1 MMKNGRKQGL
11 WQRHNIYNGP
21 RFDQPKD
28 ENRKPEAPIP
38 QLPVE
43 ASSPAKRKLN
53 SFSFGAETKT
63 KPSRS
68 KDRSKAGSTSNP
80 INLDEEEKVQVADTP
95 VTKIT
100 SRLQQLSQDES
111 AKKSKGPGTP
121 SGRLALPDLLNMAD
135 VDSPSRILA
144 KTPDDRVSWNHDPAA
159 YSSSGLSYGETRGTK
174 RRRAKSSSPMSSPA
188 RSTHFEV
195 DTPGLPIRK
204 LGLDTPQLGPGLDL
218 WSNYGMSGAPS
229 ASGIANPLMAQLA
242 AGTPSPRD
250 SARKLGLARSVSMGD
265 QVMKKR
271 RIGTERSS
279 YGLFEDIAKGSVTKH
294 PRVGALLDGI
304 KEKSLRSSGPA
315 PSSSSPASIRHKNDD
330 VDVDMESS
338 PLAPRTMGPPPKAV
352 SAPKALTKMLPPVIE
367 EVEPAAV
374 KLPSSPETD
383 YGDDEYDDAMFHEAS
398 LQVYG
403 TQDQKP
409 RHPSSSPSKRKTSI
423 IKPIPRVPQAR
434 PPPPQ
439 AAEPAR
445 PKYVA
450 PKNRQQGQPQ
460 PHIQKPIQAVQ
471 QMQQSIPKLTSKP
484 ISRQATL
491 PAQKPMAAPLPK
503 MNTPPKPVTKSS
515 FVFNEEEDEFAGVFS
530 DLDDAEIIPDADAI
544 QKKCNAKAAAAN
556 SSLNTAKL
564 SNATVSRAPLAA
576 KPIVRS
582 ENVPPPKPAYAAQSA
597 YKPAPK
603 PQVVAAKLTSKPQV
617 KAPVIAPAD
626 DDYDKFFDDDDED
639 FGIAAK
645 KIEQQAQ
652 QTRSTAASSYP
663 PVRKRYY

>member
-1 MMKNGRKQGL
+1 MMKNGRKHGQ
-11 WQRHNIYNGP
+11 WQRHIAYNGP

-43 ASSPAKRKLN
+43 ASSPSKRKLN

-68 KDRSKAGSTSNP
+68 KDKSKAGLTSNS
-80 INLDEEEKVQVADTP
+80 INLDKEENIQVADTP

-159 YSSSGLSYGETRGTK
+159 YSSSGFSYGETRGTK

-195 DTPGLPIRK
+195 DTPGLPIGK

-218 WSNYGMSGAPS
+218 LSNYGMSGAPS
-229 ASGIANPLMAQLA
+229 ASGMANPLMAQLT

-279 YGLFEDIAKGSVTKH
+279 YGLFEDIAKGLVTKH

-304 KEKSLRSSGPA
+304 KEKSLRSSGFV
-315 PSSSSPASIRHKNDD
+315 PSSSSPASIRHKDDD

-338 PLAPRTMGPPPKAV
+338 PLAPRTMGPPKAV
-352 SAPKALTKMLPPVIE
+352 STPKALTKMLSPVVE
-367 EVEPAAV
+367 EVEPVAV

-409 RHPSSSPSKRKTSI
+409 RQPSSSPSKRKASI
-423 IKPIPRVPQAR
+423 TKPIPPVPQAKR
-434 PPPPQ
+434 PPPQ

-445 PKYVA
+445 PQYVA

-460 PHIQKPIQAVQ
+460 PHNQKPFQAVQ
-471 QMQQSIPKLTSKP
+471 QMQQSTSKPTSKP

-503 MNTPPKPVTKSS
+503 MNTPPKLVAKPS

-544 QKKCNAKAAAAN
+544 QKKYNAKAAAAN
-556 SSLNTAKL
+556 SGVNTAKL
-564 SNATVSRAPLAA
+564 SNVTVSRAPLAA
-576 KPIVRS
+576 KPLVRS
-582 ENVPPPKPAYAAQSA
+582 ENVPPPRPAYAAQSA
-597 YKPAPK
+597 YKPAAK
-603 PQVVAAKLTSKPQV
+603 PRVVATKPTYKPTV

-639 FGIAAK
+639 FGIVAK
-645 KIEQQAQ
+645 QVEQQAQ

>member
-1 MMKNGRKQGL
+1 MMKNRRKQGQY
-11 WQRHNIYNGP
+11 QRHNTHNGP
-21 RFDQPKD
+21 RFDQVKD

-38 QLPVE
+38 QLPDE
-43 ASSPAKRKLN
+43 ASPAAKTKLT
-53 SFSFGAETKT
+53 STSFGAESKT
-63 KPSRS
+63 NPPRS
-68 KDRSKAGSTSNP
+68 KDGSKTGSTINP
-80 INLDEEEKVQVADTP
+80 INLDEEKVQVADTP

-159 YSSSGLSYGETRGTK
+159 YSSSGFSYGETRGTK
-174 RRRAKSSSPMSSPA
+174 RRRPKSSSPMSSPA

-195 DTPGLPIRK
+195 DTPGLPIGK

-218 WSNYGMSGAPS
+218 WSNYGMSGAPC
-229 ASGIANPLMAQLA
+229 ASGIANPLMAQLT

-271 RIGTERSS
+271 RIGTERSG

-304 KEKSLRSSGPA
+304 KEKSLRGSGFA
-315 PSSSSPASIRHKNDD
+315 PSSSSPAGIRHKDYD
-330 VDVDMESS
+330 IEVDMHSS

-352 SAPKALTKMLPPVIE
+352 SAPEALTKMLPPVAE

-403 TQDQKP
+403 TQDHKP
-409 RHPSSSPSKRKTSI
+409 RQPSSSPSKRKASI
-423 IKPIPRVPQAR
+423 TKHIPPEPQAK
-434 PPPPQ
+434 PPLPQ
-439 AAEPAR
+439 AAESAR

-460 PHIQKPIQAVQ
+460 THNQQ
-471 QMQQSIPKLTSKP
+471 QMQQSILKPTSKP
-484 ISRQATL
+484 ISRQETL
-491 PAQKPMAAPLPK
+491 PAQNPMAAPLPK
-503 MNTPPKPVTKSS
+503 MNTPPKPVAKPA

-530 DLDDAEIIPDADAI
+530 DLDDAEIIPDADTV
-544 QKKCNAKAAAAN
+544 QKKCTTKAAAAN
-556 SSLNTAKL
+556 SSVNTAKL
-564 SNATVSRAPLAA
+564 SNATVTRAPLAA
-576 KPIVRS
+576 KSRVRS
-582 ENVPPPKPAYAAQSA
+582 ENVPPPQPAYAAQST
-597 YKPAPK
+597 YKPAPN
-603 PQVVAAKLTSKPQV
+603 PQVVAAKSTYKPPV
-617 KAPVIAPAD
+617 RAPVIAPAD
-626 DDYDKFFDDDDED
+626 DDYDKFFDVYDED

-645 KIEQQAQ
+645 QVEQQAQ

-663 PVRKRYY
+663 PVRKRYN

>member
-1 MMKNGRKQGL
+1 M
-11 WQRHNIYNGP
+11 
-21 RFDQPKD
+21 
-28 ENRKPEAPIP
+28 
-38 QLPVE
+38 
-43 ASSPAKRKLN
+43 
-53 SFSFGAETKT
+53 
-63 KPSRS
+63 
-68 KDRSKAGSTSNP
+68 
-80 INLDEEEKVQVADTP
+80 QVADMS
-95 VTKIT
+95 VTKIA

-159 YSSSGLSYGETRGTK
+159 YSSSGFSYGETRGTK
-174 RRRAKSSSPMSSPA
+174 RRRAKSSSPMASPA
-188 RSTHFEV
+188 RSTHFDV
-195 DTPGLPIRK
+195 DTPGLPIGK
-204 LGLDTPQLGPGLDL
+204 LGIDTPQLGPGLDL
-218 WSNYGMSGAPS
+218 WSNYGMSGAQS
-229 ASGIANPLMAQLA
+229 ASGIANPLMAQLT

-271 RIGTERSS
+271 RIGTERSG

-304 KEKSLRSSGPA
+304 KEKILRSSGFA
-315 PSSSSPASIRHKNDD
+315 PSSSLPAGIRHKDDD

-352 SAPKALTKMLPPVIE
+352 SAPEALTKMLPPVVE

-403 TQDQKP
+403 TQDQTP
-409 RHPSSSPSKRKTSI
+409 RQPSSSPSKRRASI
-423 IKPIPRVPQAR
+423 IKPIPPVPQAK

-460 PHIQKPIQAVQ
+460 LHIQTPLQAVQ
-471 QMQQSIPKLTSKP
+471 QMQQSIPKPASKAV
-484 ISRQATL
+484 SCQATL
-491 PAQKPMAAPLPK
+491 PAQKLLAVPPPK
-503 MNTPPKPVTKSS
+503 MKTPPKPVAKPALI
-515 FVFNEEEDEFAGVFS
+515 FNEEEDEFAGVFS

-544 QKKCNAKAAAAN
+544 QKKYNAQAAAAN
-556 SSLNTAKL
+556 SSVNTAKS
-564 SNATVSRAPLAA
+564 SNARVSRAPLAA
-576 KPIVRS
+576 KPLVRS
-582 ENVPPPKPAYAAQSA
+582 ENVPPPKPAYAAQCA
-597 YKPAPK
+597 YKPAPN
-603 PQVVAAKLTSKPQV
+603 PQVVAAKRTYKPPV
-617 KAPVIAPAD
+617 KALVIAPAD

-639 FGIAAK
+639 FGIATK
-645 KIEQQAQ
+645 QVEQQAQ
-652 QTRSTAASSYP
+652 QTRSTAASGYP
-663 PVRKRYY
+663 PVRKRYN

>member
-1 MMKNGRKQGL
+1 MKNGRRQSQ
-11 WQRHNIYNGP
+11 WQRHNTYNGP

-28 ENRKPEAPIP
+28 ENRKPKAPIP
-38 QLPVE
+38 QLAVE
-43 ASSPAKRKLN
+43 ASSAAKRKLN
-53 SFSFGAETKT
+53 SFSFSAETET
-63 KPSRS
+63 KPSG
-68 KDRSKAGSTSNP
+68 SKARSMSNP
-80 INLDEEEKVQVADTP
+80 INLDEEEQVQVADTP
-95 VTKIT
+95 LTKIT
-100 SRLQQLSQDES
+100 SRLQELSQDELS
-111 AKKSKGPGTP
+111 KKSKGPGTP

-159 YSSSGLSYGETRGTK
+159 YSSSGFSYGETRGTK

-188 RSTHFEV
+188 RSTHLEV
-195 DTPGLPIRK
+195 DTPELPIGK

-229 ASGIANPLMAQLA
+229 ASGIANPLMAQLT

-271 RIGTERSS
+271 RTGTVRSG

-304 KEKSLRSSGPA
+304 KEKSLRSGGSG
-315 PSSSSPASIRHKNDD
+315 PSSSSPVGIRHKYDD
-330 VDVDMESS
+330 VDVDVDMGSS

-352 SAPKALTKMLPPVIE
+352 SAPEALTKMLPPVVE

-403 TQDQKP
+403 TQDEKP
-409 RHPSSSPSKRKTSI
+409 QQPNSSPSKRKASI
-423 IKPIPRVPQAR
+423 TKPIPPVPQAK
-434 PPPPQ
+434 PPPPR
-439 AAEPAR
+439 AAESAR
-445 PKYVA
+445 PKYIA

-460 PHIQKPIQAVQ
+460 PHIQNPLQAVQ
-471 QMQQSIPKLTSKP
+471 QMRQSIPKPTSKP

-503 MNTPPKPVTKSS
+503 MNTPPKPVAKPA
-515 FVFNEEEDEFAGVFS
+515 FVFSEEEDEFAGVFS

-544 QKKCNAKAAAAN
+544 QKKYNTKAAAAN
-556 SSLNTAKL
+556 SSVNIAKL

-582 ENVPPPKPAYAAQSA
+582 ENVPPPKPAYAAQPA

-603 PQVVAAKLTSKPQV
+603 PQVVAAKPTYKPPV

-626 DDYDKFFDDDDED
+626 DDYDKFFDDNDED
-639 FGIAAK
+639 TGIARK
-645 KIEQQAQ
+645 QVEQR
-652 QTRSTAASSYP
+652 TRSTATSSYP

>member
-1 MMKNGRKQGL
+1 MMKNERKQGQ
-11 WQRHNIYNGP
+11 WQRRDTYNGP
-21 RFDQPKD
+21 RFDKPKD
-28 ENRKPEAPIP
+28 ENRKTEAPIP
-38 QLPVE
+38 QLPAE
-43 ASSPAKRKLN
+43 ASPAAKRKLT

-63 KPSRS
+63 KPS
-68 KDRSKAGSTSNP
+68 RSKAGSTSNP
-80 INLDEEEKVQVADTP
+80 INLDEEEKVQVADMP
-95 VTKIT
+95 VTKIA

-159 YSSSGLSYGETRGTK
+159 YSSSGFSYGETRGTK

-195 DTPGLPIRK
+195 DTPGLPIGK

-229 ASGIANPLMAQLA
+229 ASGSANPLMAQLT

-271 RIGTERSS
+271 RIGTERPG

-304 KEKSLRSSGPA
+304 REKSLRSSGSA
-315 PSSSSPASIRHKNDD
+315 PSSTSPAGIRYKDAN

-352 SAPKALTKMLPPVIE
+352 SAPEALTKMLTPVVEEVE

-374 KLPSSPETD
+374 KLPSSPQTD

-403 TQDQKP
+403 TQNQKP
-409 RHPSSSPSKRKTSI
+409 RQPSSSPSKRKASI
-423 IKPIPRVPQAR
+423 TKPIPPVPQAK

-450 PKNRQQGQPQ
+450 PKNRPQGLPQ
-460 PHIQKPIQAVQ
+460 PHVQKPLQAVQ
-471 QMQQSIPKLTSKP
+471 QMQQPIPKPTSKP

-503 MNTPPKPVTKSS
+503 IITPPKPAAKPA

-530 DLDDAEIIPDADAI
+530 DLDDAEIIPDANAI
-544 QKKCNAKAAAAN
+544 QKKYNAKAAAAT
-556 SSLNTAKL
+556 SSVNTAKL

-576 KPIVRS
+576 KPVVRS
-582 ENVPPPKPAYAAQSA
+582 ENVPPPKTAYAAQSA
-597 YKPAPK
+597 YKPASK
-603 PQVVAAKLTSKPQV
+603 PQVVAANLTYKPPV

-626 DDYDKFFDDDDED
+626 DDYDKFFDDDDDED

-645 KIEQQAQ
+645 QVEQQAQ

-663 PVRKRYY
+663 PVRKRYN

>member
-1 MMKNGRKQGL
+1 MKNGRKQGQ
-11 WQRHNIYNGP
+11 WQRHNTYNGP
-21 RFDQPKD
+21 RFDRPKD

-43 ASSPAKRKLN
+43 ASSEAKRKLD
-53 SFSFGAETKT
+53 SFSFGAENKT
-63 KPSRS
+63 NSSGS
-68 KDRSKAGSTSNP
+68 KDRSRAGSTSNP
-80 INLDEEEKVQVADTP
+80 INLDEEEKAQVANTP

-100 SRLQQLSQDES
+100 SRLQQLSQDDS
-111 AKKSKGPGTP
+111 AKKSKVPGTP

-135 VDSPSRILA
+135 VDSPSRIQA
-144 KTPDDRVSWNHDPAA
+144 RTPDDRVSWNHDPAA
-159 YSSSGLSYGETRGTK
+159 YSSSGFSYGDTRGIK
-174 RRRAKSSSPMSSPA
+174 RRRVKSSSPMSSPA

-195 DTPGLPIRK
+195 GTPGLPIGK

-229 ASGIANPLMAQLA
+229 VSGIANPLMAQLT

-250 SARKLGLARSVSMGD
+250 SARKLGLERSVSMGD

-271 RIGTERSS
+271 RIGTERSG

-304 KEKSLRSSGPA
+304 KEKSLKSSGSA
-315 PSSSSPASIRHKNDD
+315 PSSSSPAGIRHKHDAFD
-330 VDVDMESS
+330 VHIECS
-338 PLAPRTMGPPPKAV
+338 PTAPRIMGPPPKAV
-352 SAPKALTKMLPPVIE
+352 SAPEALTKMLPPVVE
-367 EVEPAAV
+367 EVEPVAV

-409 RHPSSSPSKRKTSI
+409 RQPSSSPSKKKASI
-423 IKPIPRVPQAR
+423 TKLIPPVPQAK
-434 PPPPQ
+434 PPRPQ
-439 AAEPAR
+439 ATEPAR

-450 PKNRQQGQPQ
+450 PKNRPPGQPQ
-460 PHIQKPIQAVQ
+460 RPIQEPLQAVQ
-471 QMQQSIPKLTSKP
+471 QMQQSITKPTSKP
-484 ISRQATL
+484 KSRQATL
-491 PAQKPMAAPLPK
+491 AAQKPMAALLPK
-503 MNTPPKPVTKSS
+503 MNKPPKPVAKPP

-544 QKKCNAKAAAAN
+544 QKKYSAKAAAAN
-556 SSLNTAKL
+556 SSVNTAKL

-582 ENVPPPKPAYAAQSA
+582 ENVPPPNLAYASQFA

-603 PQVVAAKLTSKPQV
+603 PQVVAAKPTYKPTV
-617 KAPVIAPAD
+617 NAPVIAPAD
-626 DDYDKFFDDDDED
+626 DDYDKFFDDDDVD
-639 FGIAAK
+639 SGIVPK
-645 KIEQQAQ
+645 PLEQQVQ

-663 PVRKRYY
+663 PVRKIYN